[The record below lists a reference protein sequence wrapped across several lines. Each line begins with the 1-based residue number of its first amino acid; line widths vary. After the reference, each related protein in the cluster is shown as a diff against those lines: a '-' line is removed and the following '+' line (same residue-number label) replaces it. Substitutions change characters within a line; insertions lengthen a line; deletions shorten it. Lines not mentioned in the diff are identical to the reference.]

1 MTRTFIYIYIL
12 LRLICLWSPASV
24 LLNKVIIIIYQYTPT
39 IRFIH
44 PPIYY
49 YCYIKP
55 INARATVCCGSE
67 SKMAELLIQSK
78 MAELYIEKRDNWLRR
93 SGGWRRRKRR
103 SLMNKSFLSG
113 KCDNNYINI
122 VQFAIDWSLFV
133 TTCLCV
139 CVFIVPK
146 SGAQNNSFSLF
157 VIY

>member
-1 MTRTFIYIYIL
+1 MTRTLIYIYIL

-67 SKMAELLIQSK
+67 SKMAELKIERQLI
-78 MAELYIEKRDNWLRR
+78 EEE
-93 SGGWRRRKRR
+93 WRVKEEEAAVTNEQI
-103 SLMNKSFLSG
+103 LSFR
-113 KCDNNYINI
+113 
-122 VQFAIDWSLFV
+122 
-133 TTCLCV
+133 
-139 CVFIVPK
+139 
-146 SGAQNNSFSLF
+146 
-157 VIY
+157 